1 MMQFLRLDITI
12 ICGVEIKYTPN
23 YVSMIGS
30 VFCAATDMTIG
41 STHVFFFLNRLGMIF
56 MSLICLTPMSHIFGR
71 VPLSTHLIVVH
82 VFCSITNW

>member
-1 MMQFLRLDITI
+1 MHFLHLDITI

-41 STHVFFFLNRLGMIF
+41 STGMFFLNRLGMIF

-71 VPLSTHLIVVH
+71 VPLSAHLIVVD

>member
-1 MMQFLRLDITI
+1 MFGSKKFHVQLPAGAVDDDSIWTRYEQPTGTLGKMQFLRLDITV

-41 STHVFFFLNRLGMIF
+41 STGMFF
-56 MSLICLTPMSHIFGR
+56 SK
-71 VPLSTHLIVVH
+71 
-82 VFCSITNW
+82 